1 MILIYGPPAN
11 FQIFDGDQ
19 VYSSYKSVVGL
30 SWDTVVTVA
39 ASAVVTYN
47 LSNSGIYVGTRGYS
61 LQVLLAVFR
70 VDGLHYS

>member
-1 MILIYGPPAN
+1 M
-11 FQIFDGDQ
+11 
-19 VYSSYKSVVGL
+19 
-30 SWDTVVTVA
+30 TVA